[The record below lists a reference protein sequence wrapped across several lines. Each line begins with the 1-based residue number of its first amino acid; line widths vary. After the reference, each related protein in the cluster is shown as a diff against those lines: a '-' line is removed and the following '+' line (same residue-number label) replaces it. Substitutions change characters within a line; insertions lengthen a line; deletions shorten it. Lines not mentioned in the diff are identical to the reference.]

1 MKMNMIQT
9 NFRPSARKDVKWGFL
24 TDRSKAG
31 LLFGILFVT
40 YVSCLSCCL
49 VCSLQPFGHLLG
61 KLLLSLLYVMFSCV
75 CHFPMWCSGSG
86 MVLDCTVS

>member
-1 MKMNMIQT
+1 MNMIQT

-49 VCSLQPFGHLLG
+49 VCSLQPFGHLFG
-61 KLLLSLLYVMFSCV
+61 KGWPLVSLVCDVFLCLSLSHVVFWVRC
-75 CHFPMWCSGSG
+75 G
-86 MVLDCTVS
+86 T